1 MLEKILLKW
10 PWIPHVCHLVKI
22 NKSANNLNVIGKTNS
37 IGYEL
42 YGIVGELDG
51 QAIPLGFC
59 FTASTSGNAA
69 QGAKDRLL
77 RSVIRYISDR
87 CPNIEFTLSDK
98 DLTEINGFR
107 AEIPQA
113 RHQLCYWHAVTYIE
127 ERLAQDKPPA
137 SYSAIRAHEVFN
149 FIDPTWVPGISSGW
163 LEDGVHEDN
172 ADHPKPKDS
181 EGNGRTNDG
190 SEVSFNIPY
199 R

>member
-1 MLEKILLKW
+1 MLEKTFLKW
-10 PWIPHVCHLVKI
+10 PWTPHVCHLVKI
-22 NKSANNLNVIGKTNS
+22 NKSANDVVGKTNAV
-37 IGYEL
+37 GYEL
-42 YGIVGELDG
+42 YGIVGELNG

-69 QGAKDRLL
+69 PGAKDRLL

-98 DLTEINGFR
+98 DLTEINGFQ
-107 AEIPQA
+107 AEIPHA

-137 SYSAIRAHEVFN
+137 SYSAIQAHELFN

-163 LEDGVHEDN
+163 LEDGVHENN
-172 ADHPKPKDS
+172 ADHPNPKDF
-181 EGNGRTNDG
+181 EGKDGKPNDG
-190 SEVSFNIPY
+190 SEVSFYILY
-199 R
+199 